1 MVNILDYAKEAV
13 IEKVFSFNILFK
25 KILKYFSLPSIK
37 YEFTAVKYISEQKIM
52 LNNHLEGN
60 ILLV

>member
-25 KILKYFSLPSIK
+25 KILKFFSLPKIK
-37 YEFTAVKYISEQKIM
+37 YDDLNLQIVKTD
-52 LNNHLEGN
+52 NN
-60 ILLV
+60 